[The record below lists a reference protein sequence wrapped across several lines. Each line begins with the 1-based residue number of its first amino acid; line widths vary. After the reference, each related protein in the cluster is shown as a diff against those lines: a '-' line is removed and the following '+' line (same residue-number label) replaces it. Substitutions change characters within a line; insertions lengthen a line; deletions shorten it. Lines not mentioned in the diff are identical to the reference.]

1 MAPASTEI
9 RIEYTALSALLR
21 APRNPKQH
29 DVVALRQSMERWGF
43 TQPLAIDEATGHL
56 VEGHGRLDVLQGM
69 QAQGLPAPARV
80 TVKKGEWYVPVVRGL
95 SFASEAEAEAY
106 LVAANQLTIA
116 GGWDERLLGETIA
129 SLKASNTGFAGLGFD
144 QGKLD
149 QLAASFAPAVAAV
162 VATLPPTPAPA
173 PTPVAPIPAPAAPA
187 PAPTAEVVASPA
199 LVALPQATIAAS
211 DGQFVPPPTTAEEGV
226 DHLQAEGVLD
236 PTNHIPNEHPR
247 RMVRLL
253 TWGKYNIPVTP
264 DEGALFEAAI
274 AAWLEA
280 NGSLYGFL
288 NSILV

>member
-1 MAPASTEI
+1 MATAEI
-9 RIEYTALSALLR
+9 RIEYTALSTLLR
-21 APRNPKQH
+21 APRNAKKH
-29 DVVALRQSMERWGF
+29 DVAALRQSMERWGF
-43 TQPLAIDEATGHL
+43 TQPLAINEATGRL
-56 VEGHGRLDVLQGM
+56 VEGHGRLDVLQSLKAEGVK
-69 QAQGLPAPARV
+69 APARV
-80 TVKKGEWYVPVVRGL
+80 TVKKSEWYVPVVRGL
-95 SFASEAEAEAY
+95 SFASEQEAEAY

-129 SLKASNTGFAGLGFD
+129 SLKASNAGFAGLGFD

-149 QLAASFAPAVAAV
+149 ALAASFAPAVAEV
-162 VATLPPTPAPA
+162 VAALPSTPAPEPIA
-173 PTPVAPIPAPAAPA
+173 PVAAPAPVAPVAPAAPVVL
-187 PAPTAEVVASPA
+187 AESP
-199 LVALPQATIAAS
+199 IESS
-211 DGQFVPPPTTAEEGV
+211 DGQYVPPPTVAEEGT

-264 DEGALFEAAI
+264 EEGAKFEATI

-288 NSILV
+288 NSILG